1 MLGLQSWVVVM
12 KQMGNFH
19 IYSYLS
25 LMAQADEKPQMVAFN
40 WKPMI

>member
-1 MLGLQSWVVVM
+1 MLGLQAWVVM

-25 LMAQADEKPQMVAFN
+25 LIAQVDEKPQMVAIY